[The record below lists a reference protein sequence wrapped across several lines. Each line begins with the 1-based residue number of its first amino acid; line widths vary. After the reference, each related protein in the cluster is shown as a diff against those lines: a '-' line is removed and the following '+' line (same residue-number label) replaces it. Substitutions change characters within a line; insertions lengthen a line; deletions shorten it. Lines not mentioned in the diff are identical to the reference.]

1 MEILQL
7 IADQGVTLGFCIIC
21 FLLYTDQNKK
31 AMEKYEENMKAEKEE
46 NRREKEE
53 LMKRADEDKKQLL
66 STIGQFS
73 QYFQKVEKHLSINTQ
88 VLETLVSRVDGIEKK
103 MEVEQDGKV

>member
-21 FLLYTDQNKK
+21 FLLYAEQNKK

-53 LMKRADEDKKQLL
+53 LMSLMTADEV
-66 STIGQFS
+66 IG
-73 QYFQKVEKHLSINTQ
+73 
-88 VLETLVSRVDGIEKK
+88 G
-103 MEVEQDGKV
+103 